1 MTAEQ
6 IALVK
11 KSSKVF
17 RDIDPVLIG
26 DVFYSKLFL
35 EVPHVKHLFK
45 TSRDVQSRKL
55 IDMLSVIVGRLDRLD
70 EITEDI
76 QQLAIRH
83 VRYGAKPEHYKAIGR
98 TLIWTLKQGL
108 GVDWTPDLE
117 DAWISCY
124 KTLSDTMIKAANYKS
139 QPVEYRTR
147 NKE

>member
-11 KSSKVF
+11 KSWKVF

-35 EVPHVKHLFK
+35 EVPQVKHLFK

-70 EITEDI
+70 EITEDLR
-76 QQLAIRH
+76 QLAIRH
-83 VRYGAKPEHYKAIGR
+83 VKYGAKPEHYKAIGR
-98 TLIWTLKQGL
+98 TLTWTLKQGL
-108 GVDWTPDLE
+108 GVDWTPELE
-117 DAWISCY
+117 EAWTSCY
-124 KTLSDTMIKAANYKS
+124 KTLSDAMIKAANYKS
-139 QPVEYRTR
+139 PSIT
-147 NKE
+147 

>member
-11 KSSKVF
+11 KSWRVF

-35 EVPHVKHLFK
+35 ELPHVKHLFK

-83 VRYGAKPEHYKAIGR
+83 VTYGAKPEHYKAIGR
-98 TLIWTLKQGL
+98 TLIWTLRQGL
-108 GVDWTPDLE
+108 GVDWTPELE
-117 DAWISCY
+117 EAWISCY
-124 KTLSDTMIKAANYKS
+124 KTLSDTMIKAANYRIS
-139 QPVEYRTR
+139 
-147 NKE
+147 NKEY

>member
-11 KSSKVF
+11 KSWKVF

-83 VRYGAKPEHYKAIGR
+83 VRYGAKAEHYKAIGR

-108 GVDWTPDLE
+108 GSDWTPDLE
-117 DAWISCY
+117 NAWISCY
-124 KTLSDTMIKAANYKS
+124 QRLSDTMIKAANYKS
-139 QPVEYRTR
+139 QSTT
-147 NKE
+147 

>member
-11 KSSKVF
+11 KSWKVF

-35 EVPHVKHLFK
+35 EVPQVRHLFK

-70 EITEDI
+70 EITEDL

-83 VRYGAKPEHYKAIGR
+83 VSYGAKPAHYKAIGR

-108 GVDWTPDLE
+108 GADWTPELE
-117 DAWISCY
+117 QAWTRCY
-124 KTLSDTMIKAANYKS
+124 QILSDTMIKAANYKS
-139 QPVEYRTR
+139 QSTA
-147 NKE
+147 